1 MIWEYKTD
9 EQKTVAE
16 NDRIIVLKYPTHRNT
31 ILINSFVPFSDE
43 S

>member
-1 MIWEYKTD
+1 MIREY
-9 EQKTVAE
+9 KTVAE
-16 NDRIIVLKYPTHRNT
+16 NDRIIIVKYPTHRNT